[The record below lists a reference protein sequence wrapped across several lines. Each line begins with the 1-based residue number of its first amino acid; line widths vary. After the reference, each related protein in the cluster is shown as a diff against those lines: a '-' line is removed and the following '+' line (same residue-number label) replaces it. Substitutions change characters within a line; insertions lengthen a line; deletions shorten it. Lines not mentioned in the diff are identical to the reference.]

1 VASTPSAAW
10 PSTIYSSKDS
20 LYIYMFM
27 HISIYMYVYQQ
38 RYQIMLC
45 RYVYSIPSALG
56 RRKDVPSGTSDDGG
70 TAVVASGLSHSS
82 PTSMTSRIAPFDQG
96 MESGETASSSSSS
109 SSSSSKRGAWD
120 PERIQHRP
128 TSQSSQPNAEIVSPS
143 SLQQMLVL
151 PHQTPPDDLAA
162 PVPTPD
168 PTIANSP
175 GVMQHFDERRAY
187 YSSCLPQ
194 QQQSSSS
201 LSSHRLGLSSD
212 YRTERFSARLSDDAA
227 VSHGISPSED
237 QSDNWMRY
245 IAPIPNTMS
254 MMGSSPVA
262 FTQPDHRLVRLSRS
276 TMSQQY
282 PHLSQNTTRP
292 GPSSYFLPPTGTRPH
307 SLLPG
312 TATAQTLHV
321 AHPSQHRTYSVGLIN
336 PLYQRRPAANS
347 ALKSWTQYE
356 YS

>member
-1 VASTPSAAW
+1 
-10 PSTIYSSKDS
+10 
-20 LYIYMFM
+20 
-27 HISIYMYVYQQ
+27 
-38 RYQIMLC
+38 MLC

-109 SSSSSKRGAWD
+109 SKRGAWD

-143 SLQQMLVL
+143 SLQQILVL
-151 PHQTPPDDLAA
+151 PHQAPPDDLAA
-162 PVPTPD
+162 PVPAPE

-194 QQQSSSS
+194 QQPSSSL

-212 YRTERFSARLSDDAA
+212 YRTERYSARLSDDAA
-227 VSHGISPSED
+227 VSHDISPSEN

-276 TMSQQY
+276 TTSQQY
-282 PHLSQNTTRP
+282 PHLSQSTTRP

-336 PLYQRRPAANS
+336 PLHQRRPAANS

>member
-1 VASTPSAAW
+1 M
-10 PSTIYSSKDS
+10 
-20 LYIYMFM
+20 YI
-27 HISIYMYVYQQ
+27 HVYQLW
-38 RYQIMLC
+38 YQIMLC

-82 PTSMTSRIAPFDQG
+82 PASMTSRIAPFDQG
-96 MESGETASSSSSS
+96 MESGETASSSS

-151 PHQTPPDDLAA
+151 PHQAPPDDLAA
-162 PVPTPD
+162 PAPAPE

-194 QQQSSSS
+194 QQRPSSSS
-201 LSSHRLGLSSD
+201 LSSHRLGLFSD

-227 VSHGISPSED
+227 VSHGMSPSENH
-237 QSDNWMRY
+237 SDNWMRY

-262 FTQPDHRLVRLSRS
+262 FIQPDHRLVRLSRS
-276 TMSQQY
+276 TTSQQY

-307 SLLPG
+307 SLLRG

-321 AHPSQHRTYSVGLIN
+321 AHPSTS
-336 PLYQRRPAANS
+336 NS
-347 ALKSWTQYE
+347 ALKAWTQYE